1 MRLGK
6 YGIRYGKAFRL
17 RGTGYGTF
25 NISPNGQKPTQEE
38 ERFWEIVNTMKPE
51 DAAVIGH
58 IVDPEWY
65 EENEKDIQ
73 ALEGKL

>member
-17 RGTGYGTF
+17 RGSGYETL
-25 NISPNGQKPTQEE
+25 NISQNQTQEE

-51 DAAVIGH
+51 DAAVVGH

-65 EENEKDIQ
+65 EQNEKDIQ
-73 ALEGKL
+73 LLEGKL